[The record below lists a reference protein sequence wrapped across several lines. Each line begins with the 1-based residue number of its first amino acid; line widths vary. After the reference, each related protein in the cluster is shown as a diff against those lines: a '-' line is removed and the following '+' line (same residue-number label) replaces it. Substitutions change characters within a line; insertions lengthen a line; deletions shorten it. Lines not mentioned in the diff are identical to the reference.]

1 MDLLL
6 RCLRSGV
13 WADPPVIASAPVAPI
28 VVVAAKEARPSVV
41 AEMVAMMKSV
51 AAPKPIT
58 TSETMAAGHTTSVT
72 THATE
77 VASAEAAAHATDVA
91 SGEAASMATTATKAT
106 SMPAATATGS
116 HQDEWIACCIQGLR
130 LLGAAKIARMCDRAN
145 SGKRK
150 RKCAEKARRDWTVF
164 HHCTPFACVL
174 CKSRSPEHAQ
184 SPKRV
189 VRAGAALKLR
199 VDEGLEWQLRVHCI
213 LY

>member
-1 MDLLL
+1 
-6 RCLRSGV
+6 
-13 WADPPVIASAPVAPI
+13 
-28 VVVAAKEARPSVV
+28 
-41 AEMVAMMKSV
+41 MMKSV

-116 HQDEWIACCIQGLR
+116 HQDEWIAYCIQGLR

>member
-1 MDLLL
+1 VDLLL

-28 VVVAAKEARPSVV
+28 VVVAAKEARPGVV

-58 TSETMAAGHTTSVT
+58 TSETMAAGHATSVT

-106 SMPAATATGS
+106 STATGS
-116 HQDEWIACCIQGLR
+116 HQDEWIAYSIQGLR

-184 SPKRV
+184 SQQ
-189 VRAGAALKLR
+189 
-199 VDEGLEWQLRVHCI
+199 DEEGGTRWSGT
-213 LY
+213 

>member
-1 MDLLL
+1 
-6 RCLRSGV
+6 
-13 WADPPVIASAPVAPI
+13 
-28 VVVAAKEARPSVV
+28 VV

-58 TSETMAAGHTTSVT
+58 TSETMAAGHATSVT

-106 SMPAATATGS
+106 STATGS
-116 HQDEWIACCIQGLR
+116 HQDEWIAYSIQGLR

-184 SPKRV
+184 SQQ
-189 VRAGAALKLR
+189 
-199 VDEGLEWQLRVHCI
+199 DEEGGTRWSGT
-213 LY
+213 

>member
-1 MDLLL
+1 VDLLL
-6 RCLRSGV
+6 RRLRSGV
-13 WADPPVIASAPVAPI
+13 WADPSVIASTPVTPI
-28 VVVAAKEARPSVV
+28 VVIAAKEARPGVV
-41 AEMVAMMKSV
+41 AEMVEMPAIK
-51 AAPKPIT
+51 
-58 TSETMAAGHTTSVT
+58 TMAAGHATNVT
-72 THATE
+72 THATD
-77 VASAEAAAHATDVA
+77 VAATEAAAHATDVA
-91 SGEAASMATTATKAT
+91 SAEAACMATTATKAT
-106 SMPAATATGS
+106 SVPAATATATGS
-116 HQDEWIACCIQGLR
+116 HQDEWIAYCIQGLR